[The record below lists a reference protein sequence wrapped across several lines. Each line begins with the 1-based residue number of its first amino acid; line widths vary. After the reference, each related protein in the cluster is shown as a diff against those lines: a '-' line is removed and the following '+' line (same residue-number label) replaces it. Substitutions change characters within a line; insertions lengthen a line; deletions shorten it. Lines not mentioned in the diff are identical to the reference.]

1 MLHIPCQGGQFGLQ
15 ARAEQI
21 PITAV
26 QSVELSSI
34 NVKTVF
40 HTSWFHNRCINN
52 SKLPITLLRS
62 WWVS

>member
-1 MLHIPCQGGQFGLQ
+1 MLHIPCQEGQFGLQ

-40 HTSWFHNRCINN
+40 HASWFHNRCINN
-52 SKLPITLLRS
+52 S
-62 WWVS
+62 